1 MKMNIKS
8 LNIIACLA
16 IATAFSTSC
25 SVFNK
30 NKSTANTTAPK
41 TETVKS
47 PVSTGSQAS
56 VPSENLGGEWT
67 IYTVG
72 GNKVTGENRPY
83 INFSMDDHR
92 IYGSNGCNIIN
103 GDFATPSGT
112 SLKISNVISTMM
124 ACPDAK
130 FEQAINKGLDA
141 VRSYS
146 IVKKGHEFY
155 LDLKNSNGVTVMTLR
170 KHNMDFLNGTWEVK
184 SINGKEYNNP
194 DMEMV
199 IDIQE
204 QKLHGNSGCNIMNG
218 SLSINPDKSN
228 SIQFLDIA
236 TTRMMCPE
244 ANMKAETAL
253 LVALE
258 SVEYAKKGKN
268 DTVIMSDKNDQPI
281 IILKKVDV
289 NR

>member
-30 NKSTANTTAPK
+30 NKGTANTTAPK

-56 VPSENLGGEWT
+56 VPVENLGGEWT

-72 GNKVTGENRPY
+72 GKKVTGENRPY

-141 VRSYS
+141 VCSYS

>member
-1 MKMNIKS
+1 MKMNIKYI
-8 LNIIACLA
+8 NIIACLA

-30 NKSTANTTAPK
+30 NKNTANSSTPK

-47 PVSTGSQAS
+47 PVTTPSQSAVS
-56 VPSENLGGEWT
+56 AENLGGEWT

-72 GNKVTGENRPY
+72 GKKVTGENRPY

-103 GDFATPSGT
+103 GDFATTSGT

-124 ACPDAK
+124 ACPDAAY
-130 FEQAINKGLDA
+130 EQAINSGLDA
-141 VRSYS
+141 VRSYA
-146 IVKKGHEFY
+146 IIKKGHEFY
-155 LDLKNSNGVTVMTLR
+155 LDLKNSNGITVMTLR

-268 DTVIMSDKNDQPI
+268 NTVIMSDKNDQPI
-281 IILKKVDV
+281 IILKKVNV
-289 NR
+289 ER

>member
-56 VPSENLGGEWT
+56 VPVENLGGEWT

-130 FEQAINKGLDA
+130 LEQAINKGLDA

-146 IVKKGHEFY
+146 LVKKGHEFY